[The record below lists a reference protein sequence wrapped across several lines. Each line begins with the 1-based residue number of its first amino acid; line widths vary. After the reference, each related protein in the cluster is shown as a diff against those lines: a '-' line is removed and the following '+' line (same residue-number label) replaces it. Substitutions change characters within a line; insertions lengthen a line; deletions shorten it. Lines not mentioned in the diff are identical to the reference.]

1 VPHDLTSDVS
11 AALDRVLARFVG
23 MVRAIAARHRLSA
36 SDLDEVIQEVR
47 IRLWRARP
55 TREQIEALPT
65 SYIYRTTLAAA
76 VDLLRQRRRGHT
88 SDAVAL
94 DSEAAL
100 DVQSAEDS
108 ARDVEEN
115 ERIERIARAV
125 DALQES
131 RRAVVRM
138 YLAGYD
144 RAEIAALL
152 RWSDGKTRNLLYRGL
167 ADLRELLTTPGSD
180 RER

>member
-55 TREQIEALPT
+55 SSEQIDALPT
-65 SYIYRTTLAAA
+65 SYIYRTALAAA
-76 VDLLRQRRRGHT
+76 IDLLRQRRRGEHVEGSSLDSDEALRVGT
-88 SDAVAL
+88 ESDAAQGVESKEAL
-94 DSEAAL
+94 
-100 DVQSAEDS
+100 
-108 ARDVEEN
+108 
-115 ERIERIARAV
+115 ERIARAV
-125 DALQES
+125 DALPEA

-138 YLAGYD
+138 HLAGYD
-144 RAEIAALL
+144 RGEISALL

-167 ADLRELLTTPGSD
+167 ADLRDLLAQTS
-180 RER
+180 ERP